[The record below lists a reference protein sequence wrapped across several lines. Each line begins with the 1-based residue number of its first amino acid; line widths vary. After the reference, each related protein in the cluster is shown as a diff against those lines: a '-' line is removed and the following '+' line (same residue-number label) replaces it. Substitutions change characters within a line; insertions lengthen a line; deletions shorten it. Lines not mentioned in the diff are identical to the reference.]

1 MPKAT
6 GRHITICSPYEQ
18 QNYIK
23 RNEKK
28 IYFLDHTVPEARFF
42 KRIVLFSSNI
52 LWTLDLF

>member
-28 IYFLDHTVPEARFF
+28 KSISWITLYLKPDFSKELYYFQVTYYGP
-42 KRIVLFSSNI
+42 
-52 LWTLDLF
+52 

>member
-28 IYFLDHTVPEARFF
+28 KIYFLDHTVPEARFF
-42 KRIVLFSSNI
+42 KRIVLF
-52 LWTLDLF
+52 